1 MVAILT
7 EGRSCEF
14 TPEDDVGER
23 FLRYDLYNGNM
34 QTWRWCL
41 SREGDVCHQVHA
53 STDQTAVTWAP
64 SLTRFFTDIGHFS
77 MIFMHQGYLMDIL
90 SKYPNWFYH
99 NLFYKNELDINVHG
113 PVWSQIHVS
122 LELIRSRLAE
132 RSRSV
137 TDSCINSLT
146 SGNNQN
152 VAVPDV
158 SWYQNGG

>member
-1 MVAILT
+1 MLLIC
-7 EGRSCEF
+7 RSPLEHDF
-14 TPEDDVGER
+14 EHSTTTAKHLPHAE
-23 FLRYDLYNGNM
+23 
-34 QTWRWCL
+34 
-41 SREGDVCHQVHA
+41 QVMKPPLWVKICAHA

-77 MIFMHQGYLMDIL
+77 MILMHQEYLQDIC
-90 SKYPNWFYH
+90 SKYSNWFYH
-99 NLFYKNELDINVHG
+99 NLFYKNELDVNVHG
-113 PVWSQIHVS
+113 PVWSQIQVS
-122 LELIRSRLAE
+122 LELIRGRLSE

-146 SGNNQN
+146 SGNNKN